1 MSAARWLPAAAV
13 LALALVPWSANPLYR
28 LAGGE
33 GDARDPHFDVPL
45 DPRGLRSA
53 GATLPAGRYFTDAAF
68 ETPLVQGNLKAAG
81 QLYLARLLPVQVEAN
96 GAYVVRYRHGR
107 PVVLV
112 PR

>member
-1 MSAARWLPAAAV
+1 MSAARWLPGAAV

-33 GDARDPHFDVPL
+33 GDGRDPHFDVPL
-45 DPRGLRSA
+45 DPSRLRGA
-53 GATLPAGRYFTDAAF
+53 GETLPAGRYFTDAAF
-68 ETPLVQGNLKAAG
+68 ERPLVQGNLKAAG
-81 QLYLARLLPVQVEAN
+81 QLYLSRLLPVQVEAN
-96 GAYVVRYRHGR
+96 GAYVVRYERGR